1 MHFDNFLS
9 FSTTASGRRRVM
21 TTVGLFCRWEGCRA
35 RNRTA
40 GKVNFKMEN
49 GQHCYSIILGIKA
62 PSCMTTWLQSLLG
75 K

>member
-1 MHFDNFLS
+1 MLCVLKILFDILDFMNYCTHFYGCTLIIFYHLAPQHQVGGEEFN
-9 FSTTASGRRRVM
+9 

-49 GQHCYSIILGIKA
+49 G
-62 PSCMTTWLQSLLG
+62 
-75 K
+75 

>member
-1 MHFDNFLS
+1 
-9 FSTTASGRRRVM
+9 M
-21 TTVGLFCRWEGCRA
+21 TTVGLFCRWEGCRP

-62 PSCMTTWLQSLLG
+62 PSCMTT
-75 K
+75 